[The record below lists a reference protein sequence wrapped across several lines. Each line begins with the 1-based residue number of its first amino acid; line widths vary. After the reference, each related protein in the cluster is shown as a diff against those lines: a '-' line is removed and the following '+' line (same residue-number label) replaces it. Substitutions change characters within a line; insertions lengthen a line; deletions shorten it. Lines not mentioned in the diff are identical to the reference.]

1 MGGGSYRIHERTV
14 TVSEFE
20 AGLESALVGLLAEPG
35 RWILI
40 VDVLSSNGRYLQFLA
55 REDGLLRAEVS
66 SNASL
71 RGEDRLTADQMA
83 SLIEHGWREPVD
95 ATLPNFWRDAD
106 ALSVGALAAAPGW
119 VLRQV
124 FGLEATDELLIR
136 MFESELDDPPAR
148 APVEP

>member
-1 MGGGSYRIHERTV
+1 MREGSYRIKERSV

-20 AGLESALVGLLAEPG
+20 AGLEGALVGLLSDPG

-40 VDVLSSNGRYLQFLA
+40 ADVLSSNGRYLQFLA

-71 RGEDRLTADQMA
+71 RGEDRLSAEQMV

-95 ATLPNFWRDAD
+95 ASLPNFWRDAD
-106 ALSVGALAAAPGW
+106 ARSVGALAAAPGW

-124 FGLEATDELLIR
+124 FGLEATDELVIR
-136 MFESELDDPPAR
+136 MFRSELDDPPAR
-148 APVEP
+148 VPVEP